1 MLLNRAPVLNDAL
14 TVAGQGRVVNDR
26 YGHAGFPCLPDMIRG
41 AEENNRYLSIQARR
55 DRG

>member
-1 MLLNRAPVLNDAL
+1 MNRAPVLNDAL